1 MLIHQHEHIKCTK
14 NSYFCGKSGNHTCW
28 LFSSVI
34 MQFVSQKGLDAKSF
48 VFGKHIIHAVDITF
62 ITLAVDVSLVINK
75 SVYQGSKNKQQFL

>member
-1 MLIHQHEHIKCTK
+1 
-14 NSYFCGKSGNHTCW
+14 
-28 LFSSVI
+28 

-62 ITLAVDVSLVINK
+62 VTLAVDVSLVINK